1 MKRPLKPDE
10 TRLWRAVAS
19 TVTAY
24 SGRVLPPEPEAGP
37 PPRPVAHPRPAPAA
51 EAPRPASPARRI
63 PAAQH
68 PIEPNRAR
76 RIRLG
81 REPIGARLDLHGLDQ
96 DRAKAALE
104 AFVLG
109 AQAGG
114 CRAVLV
120 ITGQGRTGDGVL
132 RRRAPEWLAGP
143 VLRGAVAGVSIA
155 DRRHGGDGAL
165 YVALKRLAQT

>member
-1 MKRPLKPDE
+1 MRRPLKPDE
-10 TRLWRAVAS
+10 VRLWRAVAT
-19 TVTAY
+19 TVQPFE
-24 SGRVLPPEPEAGP
+24 GRVLPPEPPP
-37 PPRPVAHPRPAPAA
+37 PPRPLVHPKPSPAPEIHRPAP
-51 EAPRPASPARRI
+51 PQHRV

-76 RIRLG
+76 RIVIG

-96 DRAKAALE
+96 DRARAALE
-104 AFVLG
+104 AFIIQ
-109 AQAGG
+109 AQIRGY
-114 CRAVLV
+114 RAVLV

-143 VLRGAVAGVSIA
+143 QLRGIVAGVSVA

-165 YVALKRLAQT
+165 FVALKRLPL